1 MLQNNT
7 FNIVEES
14 SPKKKEEK
22 SVNET
27 KEIFDLSEQIYSKK
41 IADKDHIDIKKLK
54 AIMADLQKNVYQ
66 HHIAINKDLVTEKK
80 L

>member
-7 FNIVEES
+7 FKIDEES

-22 SVNET
+22 SVLES
-27 KEIFDLSEQIYSKK
+27 KEMFDLTEQIFSKK

-54 AIMADLQKNVYQ
+54 VIIADLQNNVYQ